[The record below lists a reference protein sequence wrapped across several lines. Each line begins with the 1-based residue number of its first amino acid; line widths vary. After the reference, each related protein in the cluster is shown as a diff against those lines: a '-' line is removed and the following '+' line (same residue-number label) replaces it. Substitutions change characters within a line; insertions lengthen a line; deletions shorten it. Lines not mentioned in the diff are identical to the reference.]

1 MMRSR
6 RSLPFVPAKAG
17 THNLGRRISPWI
29 PACAGMSGWAVVRY
43 WIVALLIAWN
53 VAPSWAQDSFPS
65 RLVKI
70 ILPSAP
76 GSTTDML
83 ARLIA
88 DQLSQRWGKPVI
100 VENISGGGMSIGA
113 TQVFRA
119 APDGYTLFICPPS
132 PVTIMKLL
140 YRDLPFEPTQFTP
153 ISLLVRVPNA
163 LVVRKD
169 FPAANVKELIAY
181 AKANPG
187 KVTFASQGAGSTAHL
202 SANLIELLAGVEMVH
217 VPYRGAVPALN
228 AVVAGQIDFFFDT
241 VTTSTP
247 QHRAGTV
254 KIIGV
259 GGTERASILP
269 EVPPVA
275 DALPGFRSVTWFAM
289 AAPPGLPPA
298 LASKI
303 NQDVNESLKKP
314 EIADRLQKLTLEPM
328 LGSPADA
335 AKFFAEETQLWGRVI
350 KEKNI
355 VVQ

>member
-1 MMRSR
+1 MSMRR
-6 RSLPFVPAKAG
+6 WL
-17 THNLGRRISPWI
+17 
-29 PACAGMSGWAVVRY
+29 WAV
-43 WIVALLIAWN
+43 LIAALS
-53 VAPSWAQDSFPS
+53 VAPSFAQDAYPS

-88 DQLSQRWGKPVI
+88 DQLSQKWGKPVI

-169 FPAANVKELIAY
+169 FPAANVKELIDY

-202 SANLIELLAGVEMVH
+202 SANLMELLAGIEMVH

-228 AVVAGQIDFFFDT
+228 AIVAGQIDFFFDT
-241 VTTSTP
+241 VTTSVP
-247 QHRAGTV
+247 QHRGGTV
-254 KIIGV
+254 RIIAV
-259 GGTERASILP
+259 GGTERSAVVP
-269 EVPPVA
+269 EAPPVA
-275 DALPGFRSVTWFAM
+275 DTLPGFRSVTWFAM
-289 AAPPGLPPA
+289 AGPPGLPPA

-303 NQDVNESLKKP
+303 NQDVVEILKKP
-314 EIADRLQKLTLEPM
+314 DISERLQKLTLEPM

-350 KEKNI
+350 KEKNV

>member
-1 MMRSR
+1 MMARFN
-6 RSLPFVPAKAG
+6 SLPFVPAKAG
-17 THNLGRRISPWI
+17 TQGRKPKRNLWPWI
-29 PACAGMSGWAVVRY
+29 PAFAGMSGWIAAV
-43 WIVALLIAWN
+43 LIAAS
-53 VAPSWAQDSFPS
+53 VAPSVAQEAYPS

-88 DQLSQRWGKPVI
+88 DQLSQKWGKPVI

-113 TQVFRA
+113 TQAFRA

-140 YRDLPFEPTQFTP
+140 YRDLSFEPTQFTP

-169 FPAANVKELIAY
+169 FPATDIKGLIAH

-202 SANLIELLAGVEMVH
+202 SANLIDLLAGTEMVH
-217 VPYRGAVPALN
+217 VHYRGAVPALN
-228 AVVAGQIDFFFDT
+228 AIVAGQIDFFFDT

-247 QHRAGTV
+247 QHRAGNV

-259 GGTERASILP
+259 GGTERSPVVP
-269 EVPPVA
+269 EVPPVS
-275 DALPGFRSVTWFAM
+275 DGLPGFRSVTWFAM
-289 AAPPGLPPA
+289 AGPPGLPA
-298 LASKI
+298 AQQTKI
-303 NQDVNESLKKP
+303 NQDVNASLKHP

-335 AKFFAEETQLWGRVI
+335 AKFFAEETALWGRVI